1 MASLILK
8 ISNGGHDTNISEWHC
23 HLVLHDEVCLGGTE
37 VEGGLL
43 EVLALMG
50 VGKQEGRGN
59 TVGSQ
64 VVDQELL
71 ALVLEVGA
79 VVFVGKEESRGDRVR
94 AQSCCQSLLALLLQI
109 NHLRLFER

>member
-1 MASLILK
+1 MILLGSLVIIIL
-8 ISNGGHDTNISEWHC
+8 C
-23 HLVLHDEVCLGGTE
+23 HLVLHDEVRLCATE

-50 VGKQEGRGN
+50 VGKQEGGGN

-79 VVFVGKEESRGDRVR
+79 VVLVGKEESRGDRVR
-94 AQSCCQSLLALLLQI
+94 AQSCCQSLLAFLFQI
-109 NHLRLFER
+109 NHLRLFAR

>member
-1 MASLILK
+1 MILLGSLVIIIL
-8 ISNGGHDTNISEWHC
+8 C
-23 HLVLHDEVCLGGTE
+23 HLVLHDEVRLCATE

-50 VGKQEGRGN
+50 VGKQEGGGN

-79 VVFVGKEESRGDRVR
+79 VVLVGKEEGGSNGVR
-94 AQSCCQSLLALLLQI
+94 AQSCCQSLLAFLFQI
-109 NHLRLFER
+109 NHLRLFAL